1 MILTSGQDR
10 PGRPGEAPTLGA
22 GRTYLPIEQRRALL
36 VDAALRVMVKH
47 GVEAATTRAIAK
59 EAGVPLGLLHYCYSN
74 KDDLLADAYMH
85 ITDRVAALAMRD
97 GDDVDDVLARYE
109 RGGAE
114 ALSVLIGMAIDLYW
128 GVIDEDVRTEYACM
142 ELERHLAAAGRTDLV
157 VSLVEKSTTSLAQT
171 LERFAAVTG
180 MRWTQPVDVIA
191 ASAHSALDGA
201 LRRRVSTG
209 DVERHRQTLDV
220 FGEVLGCLAEPVA
233 STA

>member
-1 MILTSGQDR
+1 M
-10 PGRPGEAPTLGA
+10 
-22 GRTYLPIEQRRALL
+22 LL
-36 VDAALRVMVKH
+36 
-47 GVEAATTRAIAK
+47 
-59 EAGVPLGLLHYCYSN
+59 
-74 KDDLLADAYMH
+74 
-85 ITDRVAALAMRD
+85 
-97 GDDVDDVLARYE
+97 
-109 RGGAE
+109 
-114 ALSVLIGMAIDLYW
+114 GMAIDLYW

-157 VSLVEKSTTSLAQT
+157 VSLVEKSTASLAQT

-191 ASAHSALDGA
+191 ASAHSVLDGA